1 MTPTPRLHVLPT
13 PGVLAEQVAII
24 VADLS
29 AQAIAARGR
38 FTIALSGGSMPKVLG
53 AGLATE
59 PQRSRIDWT
68 AWHVF
73 WADERCVPLDDKE
86 SNYLGA
92 KRYFLDYVTIPD
104 SQIYALDA
112 ALDPAAAARAYQA
125 NIAAVLPTIPG
136 GWPRFDLILLGMGGD
151 GHTASLFPGHP
162 LLDEREQWVAPI
174 FDSPKPPPER
184 ITLTLPV
191 INQAATVAFIAA
203 GAGKA
208 EALAQVFTPMG
219 EPLPA
224 GRVQPNDGNL
234 HWFIDE
240 EAAANLQV

>member
-1 MTPTPRLHVLPT
+1 MTAPRRHILPT
-13 PGVLAEQVAII
+13 PGVLAEQVAVI

-29 AQAIAARGR
+29 AQALAARGR
-38 FTIALSGGSMPKVLG
+38 FTVAISGGSMPKVLG

-73 WADERCVPLDDKE
+73 WADERCVPLDHE
-86 SNYLGA
+86 QSNYLGA
-92 KRYFLDYVTIPD
+92 KRHFFDRIAIPD
-104 SQIYALDA
+104 NQIYTPDASLDPDA
-112 ALDPAAAARAYQA
+112 AAHAYQA
-125 NIAAVLPTIPG
+125 NIAAVLPTTPD
-136 GWPRFDLILLGMGGD
+136 GWPRFDLILLGMGED

-162 LLDEREQWVAPI
+162 LLNETSRWVAPI

-191 INQAATVAFIAA
+191 INQAANVAFITT

-208 EALAQVFTPMG
+208 DALRRIW
-219 EPLPA
+219 EPEDESLPA
-224 GRVQPNDGNL
+224 GRVQPEDGTL
-234 HWFIDE
+234 HWFVD
-240 EAAANLQV
+240 EAAAAKLMP

>member
-1 MTPTPRLHVLPT
+1 MTTPRLHILPT

-29 AQAIAARGR
+29 AQAIADHGR
-38 FTIALSGGSMPKVLG
+38 FSVAISGGSMPKVLG

-73 WADERCVPLDDKE
+73 WADERCVSLDHKE

-92 KRYFLDYVTIPD
+92 KHYFLDYVPIPA
-104 SQIYALDA
+104 SQIYTLDA
-112 ALDPAAAARAYQA
+112 SLAPAAAARAYQA
-125 NIAAVLPTIPG
+125 NLAAVLPTTPA
-136 GWPRFDLILLGMGGD
+136 GWPRLDLILLGMGGD
-151 GHTASLFPGHP
+151 GHTASLFPGHS
-162 LLDEREQWVAPI
+162 LLDEQERWVAPI

-208 EALAQVFTPMG
+208 DALAQVFAPTD

-224 GRVQPNDGNL
+224 AQVQPNDGEL

-240 EAAANLQV
+240 EAAANLQA

>member
-1 MTPTPRLHVLPT
+1 M
-13 PGVLAEQVAII
+13 LAEQVAII

-29 AQAIAARGR
+29 AQAIANHGR
-38 FTIALSGGSMPKVLG
+38 FTIAISGGSMPKVLG

-68 AWHVF
+68 AWYVF
-73 WADERCVPLDDKE
+73 WADERCVPLDHTG

-92 KRYFLDYVTIPD
+92 KRHFFDQVTIPT
-104 SQIYALDA
+104 SQIYTLDA
-112 ALDPAAAARAYQA
+112 SLDPEAAAQAYQA
-125 NIAAVLPTIPG
+125 NLAAVLPTTPD
-136 GWPRFDLILLGMGGD
+136 GWPRFDLILLGMGDD
-151 GHTASLFPGHP
+151 GHTASLFPGHS
-162 LLDEREQWVAPI
+162 LLDERERWVAPI

-191 INQAATVAFIAA
+191 INHAAHVAFITT

-208 EALAQVFTPMG
+208 DALRRVWEPEG

-224 GRVQPNDGNL
+224 GRVQSDGGAP
-234 HWFIDE
+234 HWFVD
-240 EAAANLQV
+240 EAAAKLAP